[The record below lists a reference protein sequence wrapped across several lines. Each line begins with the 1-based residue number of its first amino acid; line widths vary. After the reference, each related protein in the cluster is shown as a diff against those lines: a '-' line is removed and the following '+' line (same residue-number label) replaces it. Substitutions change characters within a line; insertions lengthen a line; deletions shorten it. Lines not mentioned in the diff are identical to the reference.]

1 MAYNYFSKALFER
14 LVFGG
19 AYIWWEICVT
29 TKLIGLASIW
39 KGNKKKLCV
48 AVPFLL
54 CFILYRRA
62 MSKYKLWGAYI
73 RGAI

>member
-39 KGNKKKLCV
+39 KGNKKKLCCCSN
-48 AVPFLL
+48 F
-54 CFILYRRA
+54 CFVLFCIGGQCPSISFGGLILE
-62 MSKYKLWGAYI
+62 G
-73 RGAI
+73 